1 MQVSKP
7 GLSLCC
13 MFSFTSLDW
22 RFITFNSI
30 PIILIFSTIKNPRH
44 RLTVDHGTIVFH
56 YRPCLTMVG
65 DGMTVLCDHGVW
77 PWCVI
82 SSWPWYITLQPIYSV
97 TISEQ
102 KPRDCV
108 PLGMRLP
115 TLKAAPFIFAVF
127 RLSQSASSSSLCTE
141 VPPHSGKIDFSYG
154 RGTSVH
160 RLL

>member
-22 RFITFNSI
+22 RFTTFNSI

-65 DGMTVLCDHGVW
+65 DGMTVLCDHGVLLALDHG
-77 PWCVI
+77 
-82 SSWPWYITLQPIYSV
+82 TLLFNQFIQLQLV
-97 TISEQ
+97 NKNQ
-102 KPRDCV
+102 GDCV